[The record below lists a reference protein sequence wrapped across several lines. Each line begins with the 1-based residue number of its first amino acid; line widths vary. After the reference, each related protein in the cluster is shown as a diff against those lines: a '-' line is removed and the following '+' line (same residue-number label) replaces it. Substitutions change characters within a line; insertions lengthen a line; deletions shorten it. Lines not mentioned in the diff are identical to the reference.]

1 MEHFDLW
8 RQAATER
15 ERLADLSGRVK
26 LRLERGASGDLE
38 RLAASLRLF
47 LVLLDRI
54 LAPLMVELD
63 EMPHTDQAN
72 KSVPPSGG
80 PRGSARLVCD
90 AHRNAIAITRARLD
104 DDPVT
109 EDELLFG
116 EDRPDAVVD
125 NVNAIIDFA
134 KALVLAATG
143 GDEQRARTYL
153 DKLALD
159 AALGVEPSWEPWS
172 DRLSRVEDMGWHDE
186 GSDDEEPS

>member
-15 ERLADLSGRVK
+15 ERLAELSGQVK

-38 RLAASLRLF
+38 RLAATLRLF

-54 LAPLMVELD
+54 LSPLMVELD
-63 EMPHTDQAN
+63 EMPQTERPGIAA
-72 KSVPPSGG
+72 SSSGAS
-80 PRGSARLVCD
+80 RGGRHVYD

-104 DDPVT
+104 DDPAT

-116 EDRPDAVVD
+116 EDHPDAVVD

-134 KALVLAATG
+134 KALLLAVNG
-143 GDEQRARTYL
+143 GDEGRARTYL

-172 DRLSRVEDMGWHDE
+172 DRLSRVEDVGRHDE
-186 GSDDEEPS
+186 GGDDEEPS

>member
-8 RQAATER
+8 RQAASER
-15 ERLADLSGRVK
+15 ERLADLSGQVK

-38 RLAASLRLF
+38 RLAATLRLF

-63 EMPHTDQAN
+63 EMPHTDR
-72 KSVPPSGG
+72 PSISASTAGAS
-80 PRGSARLVCD
+80 RGTGHVYD

-104 DDPVT
+104 DDPAT

-116 EDRPDAVVD
+116 EDHPDAVVD

-134 KALVLAATG
+134 KALLLAVNG
-143 GDEQRARTYL
+143 GDERRARTYL

>member
-1 MEHFDLW
+1 VEHFDLW
-8 RQAATER
+8 RQAASER
-15 ERLADLSGRVK
+15 ERLADLSGQVK

-38 RLAASLRLF
+38 RLAATLRLF

-63 EMPHTDQAN
+63 EMPQNDR
-72 KSVPPSGG
+72 PSIAASPGASRGLGG
-80 PRGSARLVCD
+80 HVYD

-104 DDPVT
+104 DDPAT

-116 EDRPDAVVD
+116 EDHPDAVVD

-134 KALVLAATG
+134 KALLLAVNG
-143 GDEQRARTYL
+143 GDERRARTYL

-186 GSDDEEPS
+186 GSEDEEPS

>member
-1 MEHFDLW
+1 VEHFDLW
-8 RQAATER
+8 RQAASER
-15 ERLADLSGRVK
+15 ERLADLSGQVK

-63 EMPHTDQAN
+63 EMPHTDQAT
-72 KSVPPSGG
+72 KSVPPPDAPRASG
-80 PRGSARLVCD
+80 RLVCD

-104 DDPVT
+104 DDPAT

-186 GSDDEEPS
+186 GSDDEESS

>member
-1 MEHFDLW
+1 VEHFDLW
-8 RQAATER
+8 RQAASER
-15 ERLADLSGRVK
+15 ERLADLSGQVK

-38 RLAASLRLF
+38 RLAATLRLF

-63 EMPHTDQAN
+63 EMPQSERPGIAA
-72 KSVPPSGG
+72 PSSAGG
-80 PRGSARLVCD
+80 RGSGHVYD

-104 DDPVT
+104 DDPAT

-116 EDRPDAVVD
+116 EDHPDAVVD

-134 KALVLAATG
+134 KALLLAVSG
-143 GDEQRARTYL
+143 GDERRARTYL

-172 DRLSRVEDMGWHDE
+172 DRLSRVEDMSWHDE

>member
-1 MEHFDLW
+1 
-8 RQAATER
+8 
-15 ERLADLSGRVK
+15 
-26 LRLERGASGDLE
+26 
-38 RLAASLRLF
+38 LF

-63 EMPHTDQAN
+63 EMPHTDRPNIAA
-72 KSVPPSGG
+72 SSTGTSRSSGG
-80 PRGSARLVCD
+80 HVYD

-104 DDPVT
+104 DDPAT

-116 EDRPDAVVD
+116 EDHPDAVVD

-134 KALVLAATG
+134 KALLLAVNG
-143 GDEQRARTYL
+143 GDERRAHTYL

-172 DRLSRVEDMGWHDE
+172 DRLSRVEDLGRHDE
-186 GSDDEEPS
+186 TSDDEEPS